1 MGSRNLSCFPLDA
14 RNDARKAGEWEGI
27 MNTIRIKR
35 ELLQLVDSM
44 DLLERQEW
52 REIVLRQVEDVETG
66 VVAEWQLESLY
77 DVVEELVTR

>member
-1 MGSRNLSCFPLDA
+1 MGLEL
-14 RNDARKAGEWEGI
+14 I

-52 REIVLRQVEDVETG
+52 REIVLKQVDDVESG
-66 VVAEWQLESLY
+66 LVPEWHLESLL